1 MLIPSDPPALQVI
14 VLGSGGGPL
23 ESNTT
28 AFLVR
33 SVASGWSKGS
43 IVAVDAGIHLSA
55 ISRILEETQ
64 PKSLGTDVAL
74 PHTLE
79 KGPFAG
85 LEVQNKGALANGAR
99 ITHDLVDTYLI
110 THPHLD
116 HISGFV
122 VNTAALSATRP
133 KKLAGLPTTISA
145 FKKHI
150 FNNVIW
156 PNLSD
161 ENNGVGLVTYM
172 RLVEG
177 GNPALGEG
185 EGKGY
190 VEVNDGLAV
199 KMWSVS
205 HGHCMERHSHR
216 GSTSSQGGLGGGSSI
231 DAGRG
236 SFLHSNNSNGG
247 SHIKGPISN
256 GTGHASHHNGLTRTS
271 SLINQATALAQ
282 SCECRER
289 ICVYDS
295 SAYFIRDVATARE
308 ILIFGDVE
316 PDSLSL
322 TPRNHQVWLEAGP
335 KIACGQL
342 AAIFI
347 ECSYDNSQ
355 ADEQLF
361 GHLKPKY
368 IIEEL
373 QALAAQVRVARQ
385 ESQILRESRKRKR
398 DHNSTLDTA
407 RHRKPPPPSLE
418 DQDPVSPK
426 SMRPVAHVAIATPEG
441 SRGTSRISSPVS
453 ELSLVD
459 DIEALSNALS
469 PLPPPFVDQETQS
482 PVDSTDNYPLRG
494 VKVVII
500 HMKERL
506 SDECDVGVTIK
517 KELDELEAVAKLG
530 CEFIISY
537 SGQSLYL

>member
-1 MLIPSDPPALQVI
+1 MLAPNEAPALQVI

-43 IVAVDAGIHLSA
+43 IVAVDAGVHLSA
-55 ISRILEETQ
+55 ISQ
-64 PKSLGTDVAL
+64 
-74 PHTLE
+74 

-85 LEVQNKGALANGAR
+85 LELQNKSALANGAR
-99 ITHDLVDTYLI
+99 ITHDLIDTYLI

-122 VNTAALSATRP
+122 VNTAALSGTRP

-185 EGKGY
+185 DGKGY

-216 GSTSSQGGLGGGSSI
+216 GSTSSQGGFGSGGSV

-236 SFLHSNNSNGG
+236 SLLHSTTVNGT
-247 SHIKGPISN
+247 SHIKNSISN
-256 GTGHASHHNGLTRTS
+256 GSGHTNHHNGLVRPS
-271 SLINQATALAQ
+271 GLINQATALAAQ

-322 TPRNHQVWLEAGP
+322 SPRNHQVWLEAGP
-335 KIACGQL
+335 KIAQGHL

-355 ADEQLF
+355 ADERLF
-361 GHLKPKY
+361 GHLKPVY
-368 IIEEL
+368 IMEEL
-373 QALAAQVRVARQ
+373 QALAEQVRAARLDT
-385 ESQILRESRKRKR
+385 SVLRESRKRKR
-398 DHNSTLDTA
+398 EHNSMLTTVKQ
-407 RHRKPPPPSLE
+407 RKPPPPSLE

-426 SMRPVAHVAIATPEG
+426 SMRPVSHVAIATPEG
-441 SRGTSRISSPVS
+441 SRTSHISSPVS
-453 ELSLVD
+453 ELSLLD
-459 DIEALSNALS
+459 DVEALPGSLS
-469 PLPPPFVDQETQS
+469 PLPPAIQNHDTQTHIDIKS
-482 PVDSTDNYPLRG
+482 DFPLRG

-500 HMKERL
+500 HMKEKFT
-506 SDECDVGVTIK
+506 DEDDVGVTIK
-517 KELDELEAVAKLG
+517 KELDELEAAFKLG